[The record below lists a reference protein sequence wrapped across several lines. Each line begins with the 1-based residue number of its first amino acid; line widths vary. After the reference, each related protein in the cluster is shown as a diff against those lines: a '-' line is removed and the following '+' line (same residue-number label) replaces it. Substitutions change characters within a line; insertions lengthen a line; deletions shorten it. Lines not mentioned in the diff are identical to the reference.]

1 MTLFSGGSMR
11 TLTIRLAILW
21 TVVLS
26 MAAFA
31 RVHFRSVTTGVAYDL
46 GQLKNREGKLL
57 EERSELRGELARLTT
72 KKKLEELA
80 RTTGQ
85 LSSASDTKSGVV
97 RQ

>member
-1 MTLFSGGSMR
+1 
-11 TLTIRLAILW
+11 
-21 TVVLS
+21 

-46 GQLKNREGKLL
+46 GQLKNKEGKLL

-72 KKKLEELA
+72 KKKLEDLA
-80 RTTGQ
+80 Q
-85 LSSASDTKSGVV
+85 SASKPSQSGEASSST

>member
-1 MTLFSGGSMR
+1 MR

-21 TVVLS
+21 TFVLS
-26 MAAFA
+26 MSAFA

-46 GQLKNREGKLL
+46 GQLKTREGKLL

-72 KKKLEELA
+72 KKKLEDLA
-80 RTTGQ
+80 Q
-85 LSSASDTKSGVV
+85 SAIKPAKTSNSESGAT

>member
-1 MTLFSGGSMR
+1 MR

-46 GQLKNREGKLL
+46 GQLKNLEGKLL

-72 KKKLEELA
+72 KKKLEDLA
-80 RTTGQ
+80 QSATKPR
-85 LSSASDTKSGVV
+85 SSGESNSGVI